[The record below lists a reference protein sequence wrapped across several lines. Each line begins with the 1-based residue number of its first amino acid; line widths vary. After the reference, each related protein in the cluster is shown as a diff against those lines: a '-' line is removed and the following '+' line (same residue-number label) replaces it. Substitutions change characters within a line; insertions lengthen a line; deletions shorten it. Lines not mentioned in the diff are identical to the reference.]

1 MYYFYGQEEVKHTQR
16 CNYISWRQPRDSL
29 VKICRLYLCQ
39 QHKGCYEQVYLIHY
53 ESLVIETERNSL
65 RGKKKK
71 RKKLTW
77 SVSLVAFCY
86 FKKYSLDKVKIEIIG
101 PQKYVF
107 INDNK
112 DRTRHRNN
120 AWETTEFSFHLFFF
134 LSS

>member
-71 RKKLTW
+71 ERN
-77 SVSLVAFCY
+77 SLGLC
-86 FKKYSLDKVKIEIIG
+86 
-101 PQKYVF
+101 P
-107 INDNK
+107 
-112 DRTRHRNN
+112 
-120 AWETTEFSFHLFFF
+120 
-134 LSS
+134 

>member
-1 MYYFYGQEEVKHTQR
+1 MYDFYGQEEVKHTQR
-16 CNYISWRQPRDSL
+16 CNYISWRQPRHSL
-29 VKICRLYLCQ
+29 VKNCRLHLCQ
-39 QHKGCYEQVYLIHY
+39 HHKGCYEQVYLRHY

-65 RGKKKK
+65 GVKKKE

-86 FKKYSLDKVKIEIIG
+86 FKKYSLDKVQIEIIG

-112 DRTRHRNN
+112 DQT
-120 AWETTEFSFHLFFF
+120 
-134 LSS
+134 